1 MSGTSTKQQ
10 DERRFVINIQLAN
23 DGEPKRVFVGVNG
36 KDCLI
41 ERGKDVTVTAAQMSV
56 LDDAVQG
63 IAEVDP
69 EDPDKIVITQRKR
82 FPYTIVRAL

>member
-10 DERRFVINIQLAN
+10 DERRFIINIQLAN
-23 DGEPKRVFVGVNG
+23 DGEPKRVFVGANG